1 MPYLTVRWGR
11 SWNAKLG
18 PPEKSEP
25 ASQAE
30 WCTFDRRCV
39 VVSLFDVVG
48 LIWQELGALCFSRR
62 PRELS
67 DPTMQRDTESLGL
80 PSSGQAGRLARESL
94 AGFLPREPAL
104 QMASKSRANSSA
116 NISAPTHTK
125 RKQMHSKY
133 FIDIPHSLNEGMTD
147 IAYHKAE

>member
-1 MPYLTVRWGR
+1 
-11 SWNAKLG
+11 
-18 PPEKSEP
+18 
-25 ASQAE
+25 
-30 WCTFDRRCV
+30 
-39 VVSLFDVVG
+39 
-48 LIWQELGALCFSRR
+48 
-62 PRELS
+62 
-67 DPTMQRDTESLGL
+67 MQRDTESLGL

-125 RKQMHSKY
+125 KKQMHSKY

-147 IAYHKAE
+147 IAYHKVESKRDFDKRLITSFAVIFNTSAVYSVLTSGEHSEREGR